1 MEFIYLFGFVFILAI
16 VLGIIIAVSQAK
28 REKKVDQQLGDN
40 GFTITRRAGAL
51 RVDDKNKKWCIND
64 SQHQPTIYDF
74 SEVIDS
80 VIDEVGTANV
90 VKKLGV
96 YIYTLNGG
104 ALYISLINTD
114 TKRDSFICKTDSNI
128 AQQIVSIAKSMI
140 MHSEEQP
147 LDLPQ
152 TTSSETTLSTDDI
165 EEQLKKFK
173 EMVDNGIITQE
184 DYDAKK
190 KQLLG
195 I

>member
-1 MEFIYLFGFVFILAI
+1 MEFIFLVGALLVLAV
-16 VLGIIIAVSQAK
+16 VLGIIIAACQSNLA
-28 REKKVDQQLGDN
+28 KKVDQQLGEN

-74 SEVIDS
+74 SEIVDS
-80 VIDEVGTANV
+80 VIDEVGTANII
-90 VKKLGV
+90 KKLGV

-128 AQQIVSIAKSMI
+128 AQQIVSLAKSMI
-140 MHSEEQP
+140 VHSEEQP
-147 LDLPQ
+147 LDLQQVSP
-152 TTSSETTLSTDDI
+152 SEKSLSTDDI

-173 EMVDNGIITQE
+173 GMVDNGIITQE

>member
-1 MEFIYLFGFVFILAI
+1 MEFIYLFGFVFVLAI
-16 VLGIIIAVSQAK
+16 VLGIIIAVSQSK
-28 REKKVDQQLGDN
+28 HEKKVDQQLGEN
-40 GFTITRRAGAL
+40 GFTITRKAGAL

-80 VIDEVGTANV
+80 VIDEVGTANII
-90 VKKLGV
+90 KKLGV

-104 ALYISLINTD
+104 AIYISLINTD
-114 TKRDSFICKTDSNI
+114 TKRDSFICKTDSNV

-152 TTSSETTLSTDDI
+152 VTPSETTLSTDDI